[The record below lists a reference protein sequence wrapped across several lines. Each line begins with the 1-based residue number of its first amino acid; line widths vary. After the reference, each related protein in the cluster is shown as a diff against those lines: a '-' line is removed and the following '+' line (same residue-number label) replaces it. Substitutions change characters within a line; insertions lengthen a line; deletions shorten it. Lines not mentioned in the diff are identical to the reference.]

1 MERVNPSFPDVEFD
15 RLTRVMFE
23 NDMKG
28 AGIISKQHPENP
40 DRNYMKDLDSMLN
53 KYMAERERRGFGDT
67 YNHNDINR
75 MRAQLREE
83 YNRDQEPDWYKA
95 LRKGTYQRPTMTP
108 GGVEEEEGELAE
120 GESEAADAKFQTN
133 YQRQRKDRPT
143 GKETTEKKEEQAEDN
158 GPMDPRHLDANRDF
172 IYNQRVRPLTYDKQL
187 SRAFEDRAKETNQS
201 YNELLKDIAK
211 DGKLDIA
218 DRRYGGKW
226 LENLDGGVLKDESVA
241 ETSYKIGKSLDSF
254 IEGQSE
260 EQDVYEW
267 YQKQLNKREN
277 TQEPRQS
284 EPIDPSLLNPDMPRF
299 EDYFDTTSKGLHP
312 FDSITDKVNE
322 SLEGKFELTDF
333 EKEQDR
339 ELHRRELVGRL
350 IGERLT
356 PRQFELISGDYRTS
370 HERCQFIKD
379 KQHEAFLVN
388 RDIIRLHNELI
399 EQTRRRKVQAG
410 EWTEQESHHRIKELV
425 E

>member
-1 MERVNPSFPDVEFD
+1 M
-15 RLTRVMFE
+15 
-23 NDMKG
+23 
-28 AGIISKQHPENP
+28 
-40 DRNYMKDLDSMLN
+40 
-53 KYMAERERRGFGDT
+53 
-67 YNHNDINR
+67 
-75 MRAQLREE
+75 
-83 YNRDQEPDWYKA
+83 
-95 LRKGTYQRPTMTP
+95 
-108 GGVEEEEGELAE
+108 
-120 GESEAADAKFQTN
+120 
-133 YQRQRKDRPT
+133 
-143 GKETTEKKEEQAEDN
+143 
-158 GPMDPRHLDANRDF
+158 
-172 IYNQRVRPLTYDKQL
+172 
-187 SRAFEDRAKETNQS
+187 
-201 YNELLKDIAK
+201 
-211 DGKLDIA
+211 
-218 DRRYGGKW
+218 
-226 LENLDGGVLKDESVA
+226 DES
-241 ETSYKIGKSLDSF
+241 SYRIGKSLDSF

-267 YQKQLNKREN
+267 YQQQLNKREN

-333 EKEQDR
+333 EREQDR

-410 EWTEQESHHRIKELV
+410 EWSEQESHHRIKELV
-425 E
+425 EEAIEITPKPLAYKRKLKDIDNFIADFHLVDSPERTLTTEYHFDESLGESLADHCDQLKRRYPGIQVLVRRDRDGFPIIRTNFEQEFKYNITAMENFNQDEAEASLNQTVEAVMNLVYPK